1 MHYELRTEIDIDA
14 RPETVWTILMDLD
27 MYADWNPFI
36 ISSSGVVVKFE
47 RLTNRLQPPGGR
59 AMTFRPV
66 VTVVSENETFEWLGR
81 LGIRGLFDGRHRFD
95 LERRP
100 DGTTHMVHS
109 ESFSGCLVRIFRKSL
124 DRQTF
129 AGFEEMNEA
138 LKTRCEIISGA
149 QEIDSPRLCQLGDRS
164 SVAEAGA
171 GKGCV
176 PS

>member
-14 RPETVWTILMDLD
+14 RPETVWKVLTDLNV
-27 MYADWNPFI
+27 YADWNPFI
-36 ISSSGVVVKFE
+36 ISSSGVVMKGE
-47 RLTNRLQPPGGR
+47 RLTNRLQPPNGK

-81 LGIRGLFDGRHRFD
+81 LGIRWLFDGRHRFD

-124 DRQTF
+124 DQQTF

-138 LKTRCEIISGA
+138 LKTRCEIASGVK
-149 QEIDSPRLCQLGDRS
+149 EIDSRRLRQVGDCS
-164 SVAEAGA
+164 SVVEAGA
-171 GKGCV
+171 GKGCG